1 MKIGEFMDYEV
12 KIDAFEGPLDLL
24 LHLIKES
31 KVNIWDIEIVDITTQ
46 YLDYIQRMESLN
58 LNIASEYLVM
68 ASELIEMKSKLL
80 LPRHQEEEEE
90 EEDPREALIQ
100 RLIEYQQYKDITEK
114 FKELSD
120 VRKEVY
126 TKIPDSLKE
135 YQEDGVV
142 MNSDV
147 SLDDLVSAFEKFLKR
162 KEKEKPL
169 STTVTKKEIS
179 VEDRRKSIQKIL
191 HTKKKVDFFELFDV
205 ITKEYIVVTFLAI
218 LEMARKSELYIS
230 QENNFD
236 KITVEEVK

>member
-126 TKIPDSLKE
+126 TKIPESLKE

-179 VEDRRKSIQKIL
+179 VEERRKSIQKIL

-218 LEMARKSELYIS
+218 LEMARKSELYIR

>member
-1 MKIGEFMDYEV
+1 MDYEV

-46 YLDYIQRMESLN
+46 YLEYIQRMESLN

-80 LPRHQEEEEE
+80 LPRHQEIEEE

-100 RLIEYQQYKDITEK
+100 RLIEYQQYKDVTEK
-114 FKELSD
+114 FKELSE
-120 VRKEVY
+120 VRKEIY
-126 TKIPDSLKE
+126 TKVPDSLKE

-169 STTVTKKEIS
+169 STTVTKREIS
-179 VEDRRKSIQKIL
+179 VEERRKSIQKIL
-191 HTKKKVDFFELFDV
+191 HTKKKVDFFELFEV

-218 LEMARKSELYIS
+218 LEMARKNELYIR

-236 KITVEEVK
+236 KIIVEEVK

>member
-1 MKIGEFMDYEV
+1 MDYEV

-46 YLDYIQRMESLN
+46 YLDYIKRMESLN
-58 LNIASEYLVM
+58 LNIASEYLIM

-80 LPRHQEEEEE
+80 LPRHQEIEEE

-100 RLIEYQQYKDITEK
+100 RLIEYQQYKDVTEK
-114 FKELSD
+114 FKELSE

-179 VEDRRKSIQKIL
+179 VEERRKSIQKIL

-218 LEMARKSELYIS
+218 LEMARKSELYIR

>member
-80 LPRHQEEEEE
+80 LPRHQEVEEE

>member
-1 MKIGEFMDYEV
+1 MDYEV

-80 LPRHQEEEEE
+80 LPRHQEVEEEV
-90 EEDPREALIQ
+90 EEDPRETLIQ
-100 RLIEYQQYKDITEK
+100 RLIEYQQYKDVTEK

-142 MNSDV
+142 KNSDV

-179 VEDRRKSIQKIL
+179 VEERRKSIQKIL
-191 HTKKKVDFFELFDV
+191 HTRKKVDFFELFDV

-218 LEMARKSELYIS
+218 LEMARKSELYIR

>member
-1 MKIGEFMDYEV
+1 MDYEV

-46 YLDYIQRMESLN
+46 YLEYIQRMESLN

-80 LPRHQEEEEE
+80 LPRHQKIEEE

-100 RLIEYQQYKDITEK
+100 RLIEYQQYKDVTEK
-114 FKELSD
+114 FKELSE
-120 VRKEVY
+120 VRKEIY
-126 TKIPDSLKE
+126 TKVPDSLKE

-169 STTVTKKEIS
+169 STTVTKREIS
-179 VEDRRKSIQKIL
+179 VEERRKSIQKIL
-191 HTKKKVDFFELFDV
+191 HTKKKVDFFELFEV

-218 LEMARKSELYIS
+218 LEMARKNELYIR

-236 KITVEEVK
+236 KIIVEEVK